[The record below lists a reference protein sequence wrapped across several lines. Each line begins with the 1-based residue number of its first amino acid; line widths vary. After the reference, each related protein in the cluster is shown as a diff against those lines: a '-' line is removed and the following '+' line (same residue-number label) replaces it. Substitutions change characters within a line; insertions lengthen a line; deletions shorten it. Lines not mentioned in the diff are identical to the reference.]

1 MNKYSK
7 SEKCQ
12 VKRLDKN
19 GAGNLFAKSATPNF
33 LFFYIKA
40 PQNENSKICFLRQ
53 QKNSLKIS

>member
-33 LFFYIKA
+33 PFFIH
-40 PQNENSKICFLRQ
+40 
-53 QKNSLKIS
+53 